1 MEEEDV
7 SMHADVTFL
16 SNPAA
21 SAKQAKFFQH
31 TTISRT
37 RRGEVRELILLV
49 LML

>member
-7 SMHADVTFL
+7 SMHADVTLL
-16 SNPAA
+16 SILSA

-31 TTISRT
+31 TIIFAHV
-37 RRGEVRELILLV
+37 VRELILLV